1 VNRIPFN
8 LGFFARFDRLE
19 VFGSCDLIFYARKPS
34 FCLYTIAMMKRALHF
49 RSKLVL
55 LLLCVVAM
63 LCLVHVSC
71 AQPDSVDVDEELET
85 NFNLDQE
92 GWRGPRGGRVFCR
105 RGLCP
110 PGTVCVES
118 PKQCLRAPCPQYDC
132 VPRYSRFGIPL

>member
-1 VNRIPFN
+1 M
-8 LGFFARFDRLE
+8 
-19 VFGSCDLIFYARKPS
+19 
-34 FCLYTIAMMKRALHF
+34 MMKWALHF

-55 LLLCVVAM
+55 MLLLCVVAM

-92 GWRGPRGGRVFCR
+92 GWRGPSRVGGRRYCR

-118 PKQCLRAPCPQYDC
+118 PKQCFRAPCPQYDC